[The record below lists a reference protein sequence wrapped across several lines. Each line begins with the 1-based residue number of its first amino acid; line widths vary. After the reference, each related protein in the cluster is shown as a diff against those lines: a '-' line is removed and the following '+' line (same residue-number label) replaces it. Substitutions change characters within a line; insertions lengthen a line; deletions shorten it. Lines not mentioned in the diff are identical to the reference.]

1 LGWSIDTTKTAKV
14 KAEVRR
20 SAVLAK
26 TDAIA
31 IYDVTCDTPR
41 SGFTAF
47 EDAPVI
53 ELVIPTKGLFVVDTL
68 GRESVADV
76 GSAVVLG
83 AQQEYRVR
91 HPAAHGDACTVLTGQ
106 DALMEEALGSVS
118 GSTRRLTTRQLL
130 AAAVFTSSLR
140 ASAWDDLEAEE
151 IGLLLLSAAAATPVE
166 RPAGSSGARARRAAR
181 IEGARALIASS
192 PTTRWRLPALA
203 RSVGCSPYHLVREFR
218 AATGQTIGGYIRR
231 LRLAQALDRLA
242 AGEDNLA
249 ALALET
255 GFAHHSHLTAR
266 FRRAF
271 GVTPSA
277 LRGGLTRERM
287 TTLRRVLE
295 PTAS

>member
-1 LGWSIDTTKTAKV
+1 MWPKRPPRTPLGLRCSLDTTKTANV

-20 SAVLAK
+20 SAGLAK

-53 ELVIPTKGLFVVDTL
+53 EFVIPTKGLFVVDTL

-91 HPAAHGDACTVLTGQ
+91 HPAIHGDTCTVIIGQ

-118 GSTRRLTTRQLL
+118 GSTRRLTTSQLL
-130 AAAVFTSSLR
+130 GAAVFASSLR

-151 IGLLLLSAAAATPVE
+151 IGLLLLNAAAATPEE
-166 RPAGSSGARARRAAR
+166 RAVGSSAARRAAR

-192 PTTRWRLPALA
+192 P
-203 RSVGCSPYHLVREFR
+203 
-218 AATGQTIGGYIRR
+218 
-231 LRLAQALDRLA
+231 
-242 AGEDNLA
+242 
-249 ALALET
+249 
-255 GFAHHSHLTAR
+255 
-266 FRRAF
+266 
-271 GVTPSA
+271 
-277 LRGGLTRERM
+277 
-287 TTLRRVLE
+287 
-295 PTAS
+295 

>member
-1 LGWSIDTTKTAKV
+1 VRWSTVLSKT
-14 KAEVRR
+14 E
-20 SAVLAK
+20 
-26 TDAIA
+26 TIA
-31 IYDVTCDTPR
+31 IFDVTCDTPR

-76 GSAVVLG
+76 GSVVVLG
-83 AQQEYRVR
+83 AHQEYRVR
-91 HPAAHGDACTVLTGQ
+91 HPGTHGDACTVIIGQ
-106 DALMEEALGSVS
+106 EALMEEALGSVS
-118 GSTRRLTTRQLL
+118 GSTRRLTTQQLL
-130 AAAVFTSSLR
+130 GAAVFTSSLR

-151 IGLLLLSAAAATPVE
+151 IGLLLLNAAAATPGE
-166 RPAGSSGARARRAAR
+166 TATGSSRARARRAAR

-192 PTTRWRLPALA
+192 PSTQWRLPNVA
-203 RSVGCSPYHLVREFR
+203 RSVGCSPFHLVREFR
-218 AATGQTIGGYIRR
+218 AVTGETIGGYVCR

-242 AGEDNLA
+242 AGEQNLA
-249 ALALET
+249 SLALET

-277 LRGGLTRERM
+277 LRRGLTRERM
-287 TTLRRVLE
+287 TMLRRALE
-295 PTAS
+295 PITS